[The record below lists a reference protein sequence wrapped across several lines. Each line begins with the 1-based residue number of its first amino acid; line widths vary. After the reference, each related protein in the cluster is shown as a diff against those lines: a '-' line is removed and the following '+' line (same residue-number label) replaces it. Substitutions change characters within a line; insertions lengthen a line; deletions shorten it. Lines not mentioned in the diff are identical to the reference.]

1 MSEPE
6 IAEFWR
12 HEEELEAKKKKVEI
26 SRVKICSLHL
36 MYLILL

>member
-12 HEEELEAKKKKVEI
+12 NEEELEAKKKKIEI
-26 SRVKICSLHL
+26 SRVNKRAFCIDVF
-36 MYLILL
+36 